1 MQICVY
7 DPAFC
12 VTTSPQFS
20 FALLIIWTC
29 DMTSLEAEKRMW
41 MIGAVLIVDAFLLV
55 LPFLLNQCWTGKHLK
70 SPVNTFSPFI
80 SIWFHIQVL
89 LFYGSKT
96 WTNDCL
102 SSFPHLSWTSEASW
116 IITCYCFFNIL
127 QRNAVLGGKKCYS
140 HILAY
145 VLCISLHLNIE
156 VHSVFLVFHSDKKA
170 KSMVNQNVCY

>member
-1 MQICVY
+1 MTQHFVSQH
-7 DPAFC
+7 PHNNFHS
-12 VTTSPQFS
+12 V

-29 DMTSLEAEKRMW
+29 DMTSLKAEKRMW

-55 LPFLLNQCWTGKHLK
+55 LPFLFNQCRTGKNLK
-70 SPVNTFSPFI
+70 SPVNTFSHFI

-89 LFYGSKT
+89 LFYGGKT

-102 SSFPHLSWTSEASW
+102 SSVPHLSWTSKVL
-116 IITCYCFFNIL
+116 INNYLLLFFNIL

-145 VLCISLHLNIE
+145 VLCISLHLN
-156 VHSVFLVFHSDKKA
+156 FHHCSH
-170 KSMVNQNVCY
+170 